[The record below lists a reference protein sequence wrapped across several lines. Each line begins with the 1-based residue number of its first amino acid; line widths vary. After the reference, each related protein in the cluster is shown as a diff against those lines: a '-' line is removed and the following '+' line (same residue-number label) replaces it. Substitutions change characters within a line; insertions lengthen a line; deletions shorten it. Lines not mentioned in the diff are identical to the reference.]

1 MATQPA
7 QTFNQNPWVQALWM
21 FVADLFAAFVP
32 VLPFAFLPLGSAR
45 TTSLVLT
52 TLLLLL
58 LGIGRGVIGHKNVI
72 ATALQTL
79 AIAAAAAA
87 AGLVVSLL
95 VTGQISG

>member
-1 MATQPA
+1 
-7 QTFNQNPWVQALWM
+7 M

-32 VLPFAFLPLGSAR
+32 VLPFAFLPLESAR
-45 TTSLVLT
+45 TTSLVVT
-52 TLLLLL
+52 TLLLL
-58 LGIGRGVIGHKNVI
+58 LGIGRGVIGHKNVV

-87 AGLVVSLL
+87 GLLVSLL